1 MLGGQSQEKG
11 ASMDRELS
19 IQHVAEKTGLS
30 IHALRYYERLGLLVP
45 IHRLPNVHRRYS
57 EADLQWIEFLKCL
70 RATGMSIAGVQRVA
84 EVTRKGEATLRER
97 RELLEIHR
105 QRVSEHLQ
113 EVQQTLTR
121 IDTKIAI
128 LRSHEV
134 AQEHVAEK
142 VASGSQALLK
152 ERRSS

>member
-45 IHRLPNVHRRYS
+45 IHRLPNGHRRYS

-70 RATGMSIAGVQRVA
+70 RATGMSIADVQRVA

-105 QRVSEHLQ
+105 QRVSTHLQ
-113 EVQQTLTR
+113 EVQQMLTR
-121 IDTKIAI
+121 IDAKIAT
-128 LRSHEV
+128 LRSREG
-134 AQEHVAEK
+134 AQGHDAEK
-142 VASGSQALLK
+142 MASLPHDILK